1 MIVST
6 RGRYALRVMI
16 DMAEQGGDA
25 YIPMQDIAARQ
36 GVSPKY
42 MEQIMPALVKE
53 HLVTGIHGKGGGY
66 RLAVDPAECSV
77 LSILQATE
85 GSLCSVTCL
94 ESGANTCE
102 RAKTCQTLPVW
113 KKLNSL
119 IEDYLGGVFLSDLCR
134 KPS

>member
-1 MIVST
+1 
-6 RGRYALRVMI
+6 MI
-16 DMAEQGGDA
+16 DMAEQEGDA
-25 YIPMQDIAARQ
+25 YIPMKDIAARQ

-85 GSLCSVTCL
+85 GSLSSVTCL

>member
-1 MIVST
+1 
-6 RGRYALRVMI
+6 MI

-25 YIPMQDIAARQ
+25 YIPMKDIAARQ

-85 GSLCSVTCL
+85 GSLSSVTCL

-113 KKLNSL
+113 EKLNSL

>member
-25 YIPMQDIAARQ
+25 YIPMKDIAARQ

-85 GSLCSVTCL
+85 GSLSSVTCL
-94 ESGANTCE
+94 ESGANPCE

-119 IEDYLGGVFLSDLCR
+119 IEDYLGGVFLTDLCR